1 MVLNNDEK
9 YDIKIKA
16 MDEYTYKWQP
26 DNYDDPT
33 QPILKITKSSL
44 GSFDW
49 CPKKYNFSYVQRLP
63 QDQTEAMRKGTI
75 LHVHRENF
83 FDDFDIK
90 KAEHMSA
97 DEVHEYCASLT
108 PIDEYFD
115 ISMTVAAFEAERF
128 LEAKAEDK
136 IDEYLPVCNEGLF
149 DAEITIEANINPKF
163 PLRRD
168 YKIHIQ
174 GIIDRIF
181 MENGGYVPFE
191 YKTGAWKDYKAT
203 MMRKEM
209 AFYQLLI
216 ENAEDEVLI
225 KNGLQPNV
233 PVTHWGWYYP
243 ASNYA
248 FAEKVKAR
256 NLKSVYKNIAKLIW
270 HYEHET
276 YPTKFFFKTCS
287 HCSFFSLCDAA
298 EEDSWV

>member
-1 MVLNNDEK
+1 
-9 YDIKIKA
+9 
-16 MDEYTYKWQP
+16 
-26 DNYDDPT
+26 
-33 QPILKITKSSL
+33 
-44 GSFDW
+44 
-49 CPKKYNFSYVQRLP
+49 
-63 QDQTEAMRKGTI
+63 
-75 LHVHRENF
+75 
-83 FDDFDIK
+83 
-90 KAEHMSA
+90 MSA
-97 DEVHEYCASLT
+97 DELHDYCASLT

-128 LEAKAEDK
+128 LDAKTEDK
-136 IDEYLPVCNEGLF
+136 VDEYLPVCNEGLF
-149 DAEITIEANINPKF
+149 DAEITIPADTNPKF
-163 PLRRD
+163 PLSRD

-209 AFYQLLI
+209 AFYQMLI

-243 ASNYA
+243 VSNYV
-248 FAEKVKAR
+248 FAEEAKAR
-256 NLKSVYKNIAKLIW
+256 TMKSVLKNIAKLI
-270 HYEHET
+270 HAYEQKSF
-276 YPTKFFFKTCS
+276 PTKFFFKTCS
-287 HCSFFSLCDAA
+287 HCSYFSLCDAA

>member
-1 MVLNNDEK
+1 MDNETK
-9 YDIKIKA
+9 YQTVIKS
-16 MDEYTYKWQP
+16 MDEYTYDWNS
-26 DNYDDPT
+26 DWAEDPS

-44 GSFDW
+44 GSHDW

-83 FDDFDIK
+83 FNDFDIK

-128 LEAKAEDK
+128 LEAKADDK
-136 IDEYLPVCNEGLF
+136 VHEYLPVCNEGLF
-149 DAEITIEANINPKF
+149 DAEITIEANTNPKF

-203 MMRKEM
+203 AMRKEM

-216 ENAEDEVLI
+216 ENAEDEVLS
-225 KNGLQPNV
+225 KM
-233 PVTHWGWYYP
+233 
-243 ASNYA
+243 
-248 FAEKVKAR
+248 
-256 NLKSVYKNIAKLIW
+256 KL
-270 HYEHET
+270 
-276 YPTKFFFKTCS
+276 
-287 HCSFFSLCDAA
+287 
-298 EEDSWV
+298 